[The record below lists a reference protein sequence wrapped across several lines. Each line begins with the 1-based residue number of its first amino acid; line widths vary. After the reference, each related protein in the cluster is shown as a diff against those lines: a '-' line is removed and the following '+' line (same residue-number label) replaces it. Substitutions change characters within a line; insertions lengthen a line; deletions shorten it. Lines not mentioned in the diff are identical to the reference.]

1 MTDIRVLFYVQHLL
15 GIGHLRRAA
24 TLARAMSA
32 DGLAVTLVSGGHEL
46 PGLDLGGV
54 DLIQL
59 PATRATDLFFKVLVD
74 ENENVI
80 DDDWRARRAD
90 QFLRIWTDFAPHIL
104 MFELF
109 PFGRRQMRFEILPVL
124 EAAKVADR
132 RPVVV
137 SSVRDILVAQSKPER
152 NDQMLDLVE
161 TYFDHVLVHGDPNF
175 VALDETFPHAARIND
190 RVTYTGYVVDDSG
203 MAKARSKADPVSDD
217 AEVLV
222 SAGGGAVGLNLL
234 QTALAARPL
243 SVARERPWRVLVG
256 IKVDDSDFH
265 RLAAAAGAPN
275 VVVERARPDFPAL
288 LAGAGLSISQGGYNT
303 VMEALAA
310 GCRAVVVP
318 YAGGVE
324 TEQTLRAKRLAER
337 TPLEIIA
344 EADLTPERLADA
356 IDRALAAPP
365 LAAGVVDMNG
375 AATTVSLIR
384 KWANE
389 AGC

>member
-24 TLARAMSA
+24 TLSRAMSA

-46 PGLDLGGV
+46 PGLDLGGA

-80 DDDWRARRAD
+80 DDEWRARRSEE
-90 QFLRIWTDFAPHIL
+90 FLRIWTDVDPHIL

-109 PFGRRQMRFEILPVL
+109 PFGRRQMRFEIMPVL
-124 EAAKVADR
+124 EAAKSADR

-152 NDQMLDLVE
+152 NDEMLDLVK
-161 TYFDHVLVHGDPNF
+161 TYFDHVLVHGDPSF
-175 VALDETFPHAARIND
+175 VALDETFPHAARISD
-190 RVTYTGYVVDDSG
+190 RITYTGYVVDESG
-203 MAKARSKADPVSDD
+203 MAAARTEPDSDN
-217 AEVLV
+217 AEILV

-243 SVARERPWRVLVG
+243 SAASARPWRILVG
-256 IKVDDSDFH
+256 IKVDDADFKQ
-265 RLAAAAGAPN
+265 LAESAGSAD

-288 LAGAGLSISQGGYNT
+288 LAGARLSISQGGYNT

-344 EADLTPERLADA
+344 EADLTPQRLADA
-356 IDRALAAPP
+356 IDQALAAPP
-365 LAAGVVDMNG
+365 LATGVVDMNG
-375 AATTVSLIR
+375 AATSVSLLR
-384 KWANE
+384 KWTKE
-389 AGC
+389 AGY